1 MSRLLEEVGSMK
13 GIFAVAATG
22 VAVAFALA
30 LSAEGSYQGPD
41 GYGIGDVVRE
51 IEGLNSMRSGLAAS
65 FTGEPDQSTFGQVCK
80 PVGAQAQ
87 RLAMENGWKIAQLAE
102 KYRNPKNELDYE
114 ARRVFKMM
122 EDDEGLM
129 GMWVKS
135 EMDGKPGMRYF
146 RRIIVEPACLG
157 CHGSKSRRPQF
168 VKDEYPG
175 DRAYGFEAGDLRGIY
190 SVFIA
195 E

>member
-1 MSRLLEEVGSMK
+1 MK
-13 GIFAVAATG
+13 GVFAVAATG
-22 VAVAFALA
+22 MAVAFAMA
-30 LSAEGSYQGPD
+30 LSAEGSYQGTD
-41 GYGIGDVVRE
+41 GRGIGDVVRE
-51 IEGLNSMRSGLAAS
+51 IEALNSLRSGLAAS
-65 FTGEPDQSTFGQVCK
+65 FTGEPDQSTFAKVCK

-102 KYRNPKNELDYE
+102 KYRNPENELDYE

-129 GMWVKS
+129 GMWIKS

-146 RRIIVEPACLG
+146 RRIMVEPACLA
-157 CHGSKSRRPQF
+157 CHGSKGSRPQF
-168 VKDEYPG
+168 VKDGYPD

-190 SVFIA
+190 SVFVA